1 MPLSW
6 LPLSTAVDRLMS
18 SPGKTS
24 TTGKNSA
31 RLFLP
36 FFCLR
41 LHSVSA
47 VQPSFPDHMP
57 KGRWFVCF
65 TALPVQK
72 HFLTSN
78 LNLPQWH
85 IKLLGFYPMQHE
97 HGKQI
102 TSFSSSNFL
111 HVRSLCQSPS
121 SFFSSFGRQSLQTV
135 NHSYCP
141 PLDPFQIMDIFLKI
155 TGVAKHPLCGISHV

>member
-1 MPLSW
+1 MNFSRWFFKKLPLSW
-6 LPLSTAVDRLMS
+6 LPLSSAVDRLTS
-18 SPGKTS
+18 SIGKTS
-24 TTGKNSA
+24 STGKNSPK
-31 RLFLP
+31 LLWP

-47 VQPSFPDHMP
+47 AQPSFPDRMSP
-57 KGRWFVCF
+57 VTPQGRLFVGS

-85 IKLLGFYPMQHE
+85 IKLLGFHPIQHE

-102 TSFSSSNFL
+102 TSFCSSNFL
-111 HVRSLCQSPS
+111 HVGSWCLSPS
-121 SFFSSFGRQSLQTV
+121 SFFHFGCQSLQTV
-135 NHSYCP
+135 N
-141 PLDPFQIMDIFLKI
+141 
-155 TGVAKHPLCGISHV
+155 